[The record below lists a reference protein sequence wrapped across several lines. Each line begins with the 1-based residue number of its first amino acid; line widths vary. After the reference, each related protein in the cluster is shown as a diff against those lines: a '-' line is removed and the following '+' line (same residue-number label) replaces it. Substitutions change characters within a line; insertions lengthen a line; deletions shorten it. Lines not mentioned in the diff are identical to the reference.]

1 MAQTIK
7 DIHQLSFQLNNM
19 SDMLLHS
26 MPVLLSRDDVIVVTT
41 VLFPL
46 FVLE

>member
-7 DIHQLSFQLNNM
+7 HIHQLSFQLNNM
-19 SDMLLHS
+19 SDMLLHF
-26 MPVLLSRDDVIVVTT
+26 MAVLLCRDDVIVVTT